1 MILRKI
7 DAITKWN
14 NPKSVNRPD
23 PTVPGD
29 TLSELKTKEN
39 KLSVWLANSEE
50 DIEDAVA
57 ALSLS
62 KDDTDRLCLLLL
74 DEEKLSSFDIAV
86 LDDQEGDAQGAS
98 EEILKKH
105 RNLVELD
112 HKRLGQLAEYMIQQA
127 NDTNNRKTFSEVKVK
142 NILNKYKGTKIE
154 PQKVK
159 KNILRK
165 LNWNENGNT

>member
-1 MILRKI
+1 MIVRKI

-39 KLSVWLANSEE
+39 KLSVWLANTEE

-62 KDDTDRLCLLLL
+62 RDDTDRLCFLVL
-74 DEEKLSSFDIAV
+74 DEDKLSSFDIAV
-86 LDDQEGDAQGAS
+86 LDDQKGDAQGAS
-98 EEILKKH
+98 EEILNKH

-112 HKRLGQLAEYMIQQA
+112 HKRLGLLAEYMIQQA
-127 NDTNNRKTFSEVKVK
+127 GDTNNRKTFTETKVK
-142 NILNKYKGTKIE
+142 QILNKYKGTKIE
-154 PQKVK
+154 VK
-159 KNILRK
+159 NVKERISRK
-165 LNWNENGNT
+165 LNWNEDANT

>member
-159 KNILRK
+159 KNIIRK
-165 LNWNENGNT
+165 LNWNEDGNT